1 MKPVEAVSSI
11 IGIGCES
18 GRALRTRLS
27 FRLDGKQRTAS
38 GVAGDRLPRF
48 EDRSRGG
55 EVKATES
62 GWLECWAAVFRETK
76 PCVRGGFA
84 LLLVALCLRGV
95 LLSQTQEELR
105 VTVAAGYTA
114 PKNAPFFL
122 KLLATPGVT
131 VDKPEEWRTTAGEGH
146 LVQQTYVLRYEK
158 AEIKPVQGMH
168 VIWSD
173 LIAHSDADTVR
184 RLTQDP
190 AWRVDRR
197 KLTFELNPEGTRG
210 FSLTVDQLLQ
220 QQTFWIPAL
229 DVYVSTGEVPASYA
243 EIQKQLAPYAGRRV
257 LDEVKKQP
265 EASYAEYKA
274 KWADMG
280 SPDYMHPVQ
289 EGPGHIVCL
298 TWDSAIP
305 KFGVD
310 RGAGV
315 WNDYGNPDQ
324 FRLWYEFGN
333 LAEGISPYWKSQTL
347 KDGLPVVTTV
357 FEREQVRYEVEQFA
371 YPLNGPPQTR
381 RGDVPMVLMQR
392 VRMTDLS
399 GEDRALAVTMVHERQ
414 LPAEDDPGLIQEQVG
429 EQIFLEDAAHHDVLL
444 AVNPEGAKIA
454 WAGVRESG
462 QKPVRADITL
472 TLNLP
477 AHSTR
482 EFSVTLPSA
491 MVDASGRDALARLR
505 YEDARTRTEDFWS
518 SYLARGAQFEVPEK
532 AVNDLF
538 RANLWHALMLPRIHS
553 DGHMDLPYSDFA
565 YSQTGTPWPI
575 NQAVYVD
582 YMLYGLRGYNAIATD
597 ELTAIYRNNQ
607 EFDGRVN
614 GFAHWLAYTP
624 GMMYAAAQN
633 YLLSDDR
640 QSFEAVLPD
649 TYKALDWTLAE
660 IRAALSAPG
669 ATRGLVEGPLNDLTG
684 DGYWAFNQAYLY
696 AGLEMMGKALA
707 RYGSPR
713 AQECLK
719 VAEEYRDALTRGFN
733 AASVGSPLVE
743 LRDHTW
749 IPYVPS
755 NATVPGRNYQL
766 WYPSDV
772 DTGATHLIRLKAVPA
787 EGLMAESLLNDHEDN
802 LFLHGWGLANEPV
815 YDQQATVYL
824 LRDDVKAIIKA
835 FYSMM
840 AGGFSHG
847 VYEPVEHR
855 WRWGQYF
862 GPPST
867 DGAWFELYRNMLVR
881 ESDDHTLMLMQA
893 APRAWLEDGK
903 RIGVTNAPTWFGNV
917 SYQVQSSAASGS
929 IRAIVELEGREPA
942 NCVVLRLRHPEGKPM
957 KDVTVNGKAW
967 KDFDARKEWVRI
979 PGTRGK
985 YDVVVQ
991 Y

>member
-1 MKPVEAVSSI
+1 M
-11 IGIGCES
+11 
-18 GRALRTRLS
+18 
-27 FRLDGKQRTAS
+27 
-38 GVAGDRLPRF
+38 
-48 EDRSRGG
+48 
-55 EVKATES
+55 
-62 GWLECWAAVFRETK
+62 FREIN
-76 PCVRGGFA
+76 RQLRIGFA
-84 LLLVALCLRGV
+84 LMLLVLCAGSMLQA
-95 LLSQTQEELR
+95 QTQQELK
-105 VTVAAGYTA
+105 VTVASGYTA
-114 PKNAPFFL
+114 SSSAPFFL
-122 KLLATPGVT
+122 RLLASPGVT
-131 VDKPEEWRTTAGEGH
+131 IDKTTEWRGVAGAGH
-146 LVQQTYVLRYEK
+146 LAQQTYLVRYDK

-173 LIAHSDADTVR
+173 LIPHSDAGTVQ
-184 RLTQDP
+184 RLTHDP
-190 AWRVDRR
+190 AWRVDAR
-197 KLTFELNPEGTRG
+197 KLTFELNPEGTQG
-210 FSLTVDQLLQ
+210 FSLTVDQLLEQ
-220 QQTFWIPAL
+220 KTFWVPAL
-229 DVYVSTGEVPASYA
+229 DLYVSTGDVPASYA
-243 EIQKQLAPYAGRRV
+243 EIQKQLAPYAGLRV
-257 LDEVKKQP
+257 LDQLKKQP

-280 SPDYMHPVQ
+280 SPDYEHPVQ

-298 TWDSAIP
+298 TWDSAVP

-347 KDGLPVVTTV
+347 HDGLPVVTTV
-357 FEREQVRYEVEQFA
+357 FERDQVRYEVEQFA
-371 YPLNGPPQTR
+371 YPLNGPPEGR
-381 RGDVPMVLMQR
+381 RGDVQMVLMQR
-392 VRMTDLS
+392 VRMSDLS
-399 GEDRALAVTMVHERQ
+399 GEERAVAVTMVHERQ
-414 LPAEDDPGLIQEQVG
+414 LPAEDDPGLVQEQVG
-429 EQIFLEDAAHHDVLL
+429 DEMFLEDAAHHDVLL
-444 AVNPEGAKIA
+444 ALRPEGAKVA

-462 QKPVRADITL
+462 QKPTRADITL
-472 TLNLP
+472 TVDLP
-477 AHSTR
+477 ARASR
-482 EFSVTLPSA
+482 EFFVTLPSL
-491 MVDASGRDALARLR
+491 MVDAARRDSLARLQ
-505 YEDARTRTEDFWS
+505 YAEARTRALEFWS

-582 YMLYGLRGYNAIATD
+582 YMLYGLRGYNQVATD
-597 ELTAIYRNNQ
+597 ELKAIYRNNQ
-607 EFDGRVN
+607 EFSGRVN

-624 GMMYAAAQN
+624 GMLYAAAQN

-640 QSFEAVLPD
+640 KSFDALLPD

-660 IRAALSAPG
+660 IRAASPAPNV
-669 ATRGLVEGPLNDLTG
+669 THGLVEGPLNDLTG

-696 AGLEMMGKALA
+696 AGLEVMGKALG

-719 VAEEYRDALTRGFN
+719 VAEEYRSAIERGFSR
-733 AASVGSPLVE
+733 ASVESPLVE

-772 DTGATHLIRLKAVPA
+772 DTGATHLIRLKAVSPD
-787 EGLMAESLLNDHEDN
+787 GLIAQSLLNDHEDN

-815 YDQQATVYL
+815 YDQQATAYL
-824 LRDDVKAIIKA
+824 FRDDVKATIRA

-881 ESDDHTLMLMQA
+881 ESDDHTLLLMQA
-893 APRAWLEDGK
+893 TPRAWLEDGK
-903 RIGVTNAPTWFGNV
+903 RISVKNAPTWFGNV
-917 SYQVQSSAASGS
+917 SCELQSSAAAGS
-929 IRAIVELEGREPA
+929 IRATVKLDGREAPKD
-942 NCVVLRLRHPEGKPM
+942 VFLRIRHPEGKPM
-957 KDVTVNGKAW
+957 KHVTVNGKEW
-967 KDFDARKEWVRI
+967 KDFDAQKEWVKI
-979 PGTRGK
+979 PGTQGQ
-985 YDVVVQ
+985 YEVVVR

>member
-1 MKPVEAVSSI
+1 MKAA
-11 IGIGCES
+11 CW
-18 GRALRTRLS
+18 GR
-27 FRLDGKQRTAS
+27 
-38 GVAGDRLPRF
+38 
-48 EDRSRGG
+48 RGR
-55 EVKATES
+55 
-62 GWLECWAAVFRETK
+62 WPMIFREANR
-76 PCVRGGFA
+76 RGRVAFA
-84 LLLVALCLRGV
+84 LLLAALCTRGTM
-95 LLSQTQEELR
+95 LAQTREEAR
-105 VTVAAGYTA
+105 ITVAAGYTA
-114 PKNAPFFL
+114 PQSAPFFL
-122 KLLATPGVT
+122 KLLSSPGVT
-131 VDKPEEWRTTAGEGH
+131 VENAQEWRSSAGEGRVAQH
-146 LVQQTYVLRYEK
+146 TYVVHYED
-158 AEIKPVQGMH
+158 ASIAPVQGMH

-190 AWRVDRR
+190 AWRVDTR

-220 QQTFWIPAL
+220 QKTFWIPSL
-229 DVYVSTGEVPASYA
+229 DVYVSTGEAPASYA
-243 EIQKQLAPYAGRRV
+243 EIQKQLAPYAGLRV
-257 LDEVKKQP
+257 LDKVKKEP
-265 EASYAEYKA
+265 EASYDEYKG

-280 SPDYMHPVQ
+280 SPEYMHPVQ

-305 KFGVD
+305 KFGID

-357 FEREQVRYEVEQFA
+357 FERDQVRYEVEQFA
-371 YPLNGPPQTR
+371 YPLNGPPETR

-392 VRMTDLS
+392 IRMTDLS
-399 GEDRALAVTMVHERQ
+399 GEDRNLAVTMVHERH
-414 LPAEDDPGLIQEQVG
+414 LAAEDDPGLVQEQVG
-429 EQIFLEDAAHHDVLL
+429 EKVFLEDAAHHDVLL
-444 AVNPEGAKIA
+444 AVRPEGAKLA

-462 QKPVRADITL
+462 QKSTRADITL
-472 TLNLP
+472 TVDLP
-477 AHSTR
+477 AHTTK
-482 EFSVTLPSA
+482 EFFVTLPSP
-491 MVDASGRDALARLR
+491 MVDAAGHETLARLQ
-505 YEDARTRTEDFWS
+505 YKDARARTLEFWS
-518 SYLARGAQFEVPEK
+518 SYLEKGAQFEVPEK
-532 AVNDLF
+532 SVNDLF

-553 DGHMDLPYSDFA
+553 DGRMDLPYSDFA

-582 YMLYGLRGYNAIATD
+582 YMLYGLRGYNHIATD
-597 ELTAIYRNNQ
+597 ELAAIYRNNQ
-607 EFDGRVN
+607 EFNGRVN

-624 GMMYAAAQN
+624 GMMYATAQN
-633 YLLSDDR
+633 YLLSNDR
-640 QSFEAVLPD
+640 KTFEALLPD

-660 IRAALSAPG
+660 TRSASSSTG
-669 ATRGLVEGPLNDLTG
+669 VTQGLVEGPLNDLTG

-696 AGLEMMGKALA
+696 AGLELMGKALA

-713 AQECLK
+713 AQKCFQ
-719 VAEEYRDALTRGFN
+719 AAGEYRAAIERGFS
-733 AASVGSPLVE
+733 AASVQSPLVE

-772 DTGATHLIRLKAVPA
+772 DTGATHLIRLEAVPA
-787 EGLMAESLLNDHEDN
+787 DGLIAESLLNDHEDN

-815 YDQQATVYL
+815 YDQQATAYL
-824 LRDDVKAIIKA
+824 LRDDVKAVIKA

-847 VYEPVEHR
+847 VYEPVEHW

-881 ESDDHTLMLMQA
+881 ESDDHTLILMQA
-893 APRAWLEDGK
+893 TPRAWLEDGK
-903 RIGVTNAPTWFGNV
+903 RIAVHNAPTWFGDV
-917 SYQVQSSAASGS
+917 SCQVQSSAASGS
-929 IRAIVELEGREPA
+929 IRATVELDGRLAA
-942 NCVVLRLRHPEGKPM
+942 NRVLLRIRHPQGKPI
-957 KDVTVNGKAW
+957 KGVTLNGKEW
-967 KDFDARKEWVRI
+967 KDFDVQQEWVSL
-979 PGTRGK
+979 PPAGGK
-985 YDVVVQ
+985 YDLILR

>member
-1 MKPVEAVSSI
+1 M
-11 IGIGCES
+11 
-18 GRALRTRLS
+18 
-27 FRLDGKQRTAS
+27 
-38 GVAGDRLPRF
+38 
-48 EDRSRGG
+48 
-55 EVKATES
+55 
-62 GWLECWAAVFRETK
+62 
-76 PCVRGGFA
+76 
-84 LLLVALCLRGV
+84 LLVLCAGSMLQA
-95 LLSQTQEELR
+95 QTQQELK
-105 VTVAAGYTA
+105 VTVASGYTA
-114 PKNAPFFL
+114 SSSAPFFL
-122 KLLATPGVT
+122 RLLASPGVT
-131 VDKPEEWRTTAGEGH
+131 IDKTTEWRGVAGAGH
-146 LVQQTYVLRYEK
+146 LAQQTYLVRYDK

-173 LIAHSDADTVR
+173 LIPHSDAGTVQ
-184 RLTQDP
+184 RLTHDP
-190 AWRVDRR
+190 AWRVDAR
-197 KLTFELNPEGTRG
+197 KLTFELNPEGTQG
-210 FSLTVDQLLQ
+210 FSLTVDQLLEQ
-220 QQTFWIPAL
+220 KTFWVPAL
-229 DVYVSTGEVPASYA
+229 DLYVSTGDVPASYA
-243 EIQKQLAPYAGRRV
+243 EIQKQLAPYAGLRV
-257 LDEVKKQP
+257 LDQLKKQP

-280 SPDYMHPVQ
+280 SPDYEHPVQ

-298 TWDSAIP
+298 TWDSAVP

-347 KDGLPVVTTV
+347 HDGLPVVTTV
-357 FEREQVRYEVEQFA
+357 FERDQVRYEVEQFA
-371 YPLNGPPQTR
+371 YPLNGPPEGR
-381 RGDVPMVLMQR
+381 RGDVQMVLMQR
-392 VRMTDLS
+392 VRMSDLS
-399 GEDRALAVTMVHERQ
+399 GEERAVAVTMVHERQ
-414 LPAEDDPGLIQEQVG
+414 LPAEDDPGLVQEQVG
-429 EQIFLEDAAHHDVLL
+429 DEMFLEDAAHHDVLL
-444 AVNPEGAKIA
+444 ALRPEGAKVA

-462 QKPVRADITL
+462 QKPTRADITL
-472 TLNLP
+472 TVDLP
-477 AHSTR
+477 ARASR
-482 EFSVTLPSA
+482 EFFVTLPSL
-491 MVDASGRDALARLR
+491 MVDAARRDSLARLQ
-505 YEDARTRTEDFWS
+505 YAEARTRALEFWS

-582 YMLYGLRGYNAIATD
+582 YMLYGLRGYNQVATD
-597 ELTAIYRNNQ
+597 ELKAIYRNNQ
-607 EFDGRVN
+607 EFSGRVN

-624 GMMYAAAQN
+624 GMLYAAAQN

-640 QSFEAVLPD
+640 KSFDALLPD

-660 IRAALSAPG
+660 IRAASPAPNV
-669 ATRGLVEGPLNDLTG
+669 THGLVEGPLNDLTG

-696 AGLEMMGKALA
+696 AGLEVMGKALG

-719 VAEEYRDALTRGFN
+719 VAEEYRSAIERGFSR
-733 AASVGSPLVE
+733 ASVESPLVE

-772 DTGATHLIRLKAVPA
+772 DTGATHLIRLKAVSPD
-787 EGLMAESLLNDHEDN
+787 GLIAQSLLNDHEDN

-815 YDQQATVYL
+815 YDQQATAYL
-824 LRDDVKAIIKA
+824 FRDDVKATIRA

-881 ESDDHTLMLMQA
+881 ESDDHTLLLMQA
-893 APRAWLEDGK
+893 TPRAWLEDGK
-903 RIGVTNAPTWFGNV
+903 RISVKNAPTWFGNV
-917 SYQVQSSAASGS
+917 SCELQSSAAAGS
-929 IRAIVELEGREPA
+929 IRATVKLDGREAPKD
-942 NCVVLRLRHPEGKPM
+942 VFLRIRHPEGKPM
-957 KDVTVNGKAW
+957 KHVTVNGKEW
-967 KDFDARKEWVRI
+967 KDFDAQKEWVKI
-979 PGTRGK
+979 PGTQGQ
-985 YDVVVQ
+985 YEVVVR

>member
-1 MKPVEAVSSI
+1 MKP
-11 IGIGCES
+11 
-18 GRALRTRLS
+18 
-27 FRLDGKQRTAS
+27 
-38 GVAGDRLPRF
+38 
-48 EDRSRGG
+48 
-55 EVKATES
+55 S
-62 GWLECWAAVFRETK
+62 GWGRVRRYAFKFRRTNK
-76 PCVRGGFA
+76 DMRGA
-84 LLLVALCLRGV
+84 SVLLLVALCTPG
-95 LLSQTQEELR
+95 LLVSQTQQQLE
-105 VTVAAGYTA
+105 VTVAGGYTA
-114 PKNAPFFL
+114 AWSQPFFL
-122 KLLATPGVT
+122 KLLASPGVT
-131 VDKPEEWRTTAGEGH
+131 VDNTQEWTSTAGAGH
-146 LVQQTYVLRYEK
+146 IARQTYVIRYDK

-190 AWRVDRR
+190 AWRGDAR
-197 KLTFELNPEGTRG
+197 KLTFHLNPEGTRG

-220 QQTFWIPAL
+220 QKSFWIPSL
-229 DVYVSTGEVPASYA
+229 DVYVSTDAVPASYA
-243 EIQKQLAPYAGRRV
+243 KIQKQLAPYAGQRV
-257 LDEVKKQP
+257 LDEVQREP
-265 EASYAEYKA
+265 EATYSEYKA

-289 EGPGHIVCL
+289 EGPGHIACL

-305 KFGVD
+305 KFGID

-333 LAEGISPYWKSQTL
+333 LAEGISPYWKGQTL
-347 KDGLPVVTTV
+347 NDGLPVITTT
-357 FEREQVRYEVEQFA
+357 FERDRVRFEVEQFA
-371 YPLNGPPQTR
+371 YPLNGPPRER
-381 RGDVPMVLMQR
+381 RGDIPMVLMQR
-392 VRMTDLS
+392 VSMTDLS
-399 GEDRALAVTMVHERQ
+399 GKDRALPITLVHERL
-414 LPAEDDPGLIQEQVG
+414 LPSEDDPGLIQEQVG
-429 EQIFLEDAAHHDVLL
+429 EQVFLEDAAHHDVLL
-444 AVNPEGAKIA
+444 ALNPQGAKIA

-462 QKPVRADITL
+462 QKSARMDVTL
-472 TLNLP
+472 TVDLP
-477 AHSTR
+477 ANASK
-482 EFSVTLPSA
+482 EFFVTLPSPL
-491 MVDASGRDALARLR
+491 VDSAGRQALAQLQ
-505 YEDARTRTEDFWS
+505 YNEARTRTLEFWS
-518 SYLARGAQFEVPEK
+518 SYLARGAQFDVPEK

-538 RANLWHALMLPRIHS
+538 RANLWHALMLPRIHP

-565 YSQTGTPWPI
+565 YSQTGTPWPV

-582 YMLYGLRGYNAIATD
+582 YMLYGLRGYNRIAAD
-597 ELTAIYRNNQ
+597 EMNAIYRGNQ
-607 EFDGRVN
+607 EFSGRVN

-640 QSFEAVLPD
+640 KSFEAVLPD

-660 IRAALSAPG
+660 IRAASPTPG
-669 ATRGLVEGPLNDLTG
+669 VTQGLVEGPLNDLTG
-684 DGYWAFNQAYLY
+684 DGYWAFNQAYLF
-696 AGLEMMGKALA
+696 AGLELMGKALE

-713 AQECLK
+713 AQECLQS
-719 VAEEYRDALTRGFN
+719 AEILRTAIGRGFG
-733 AASVGSPLVE
+733 AASVDSPLIE

-755 NATVPGRNYQL
+755 NASVPGRNYQL

-772 DTGATHLIRLKAVPA
+772 DTGATHLVRLRAVPA
-787 EGLMAESLLNDHEDN
+787 DGLIADSLLNDHEDN

-815 YDQQATVYL
+815 YDQQATAYL
-824 LRDDVKAIIKA
+824 FRDDVKATVKA

-847 VYEPVEHR
+847 VFEPVEHR

-893 APRAWLEDGK
+893 TPRAWLEDGK
-903 RIGVTNAPTWFGNV
+903 HITVKNAPTWFGSV
-917 SYQVQSSAASGS
+917 SCTVRSLAASGT
-929 IRAIVELEGREPA
+929 IRASVELQGREPA
-942 NCVVLRLRHPEGKPM
+942 DHALLRIRHPEGKSM
-957 KDVTVNGKAW
+957 KEVTVNGKPW
-967 KDFDARKEWVRI
+967 TDFDVQKEWVRI
-979 PGTRGK
+979 PGARGK
-985 YDVVVQ
+985 YDVDVH

>member
-1 MKPVEAVSSI
+1 MRATRWGKLERRAV
-11 IGIGCES
+11 
-18 GRALRTRLS
+18 
-27 FRLDGKQRTAS
+27 
-38 GVAGDRLPRF
+38 
-48 EDRSRGG
+48 
-55 EVKATES
+55 
-62 GWLECWAAVFRETK
+62 VFRKTNRQ
-76 PCVRGGFA
+76 VYRGFA
-84 LLLVALCLRGV
+84 ILVVALCARGV
-95 LLSQTQEELR
+95 LLSEAQEE
-105 VTVAAGYTA
+105 VKITVATGYAA
-114 PKNAPFFL
+114 PKSAPFFL
-122 KLLATPGVT
+122 KLLASQAVT
-131 VDKPEEWRTTAGEGH
+131 VDQTQEWRSTSGAGH
-146 LVQQTYVLRYEK
+146 VAQHTYVVHYEK

-184 RLTQDP
+184 RLAQDP
-190 AWRVDRR
+190 AWRVDAR
-197 KLTFELNPEGTRG
+197 KITFELNPEGTLG
-210 FSLTVDQLLQ
+210 FSLTLDQLLRQ
-220 QQTFWIPAL
+220 KTFWIPSL

-243 EIQKQLAPYAGRRV
+243 GIQKQLAPYAGLRV
-257 LDEVKKQP
+257 LDEVRKEP
-265 EASYAEYKA
+265 EATYAEYKA

-298 TWDSAIP
+298 TWDAAIP

-315 WNDYGNPDQ
+315 WNDYGNSDQ
-324 FRLWYEFGN
+324 FRLWYGFAN
-333 LAEGISPYWKSQTL
+333 LPEGISPYWKSQTL
-347 KDGLPVVTTV
+347 RDGLPVVTTV

-371 YPLNGPPQTR
+371 YPLNGPPQER
-381 RGDVPMVLMQR
+381 RGNIPMVLMQR

-399 GEDRALAVTMVHERQ
+399 GKDRALAVTMVHERQ
-414 LPAEDDPGLIQEQVG
+414 LPAENDPGLVEERIGDQV
-429 EQIFLEDAAHHDVLL
+429 FLEDAAHRDVLL
-444 AVNPEGAKIA
+444 ALRPEEADVA
-454 WAGVRESG
+454 CAGVRESG
-462 QKPVRADITL
+462 QKPTRADITL
-472 TLNLP
+472 TVNLP
-477 AHSTR
+477 GRASR
-482 EFSVTLPSA
+482 EFFVTLPSPVVKA
-491 MVDASGRDALARLR
+491 TGREALARLE
-505 YEDARTRTEDFWS
+505 YEDARSKTLDFWS
-518 SYLARGAQFEVPEK
+518 TYLAKGAQFDVPEK

-553 DGHMDLPYSDFA
+553 DGHIDLPYSDFA

-575 NQAVYVD
+575 NQAVYVE
-582 YMLYGLRGYNAIATD
+582 YMLYGLRGYNEVATD
-597 ELTAIYRNNQ
+597 ELRAIYRNNQ
-607 EFDGRVN
+607 EFNGRVN

-624 GMMYAAAQN
+624 GMLYAAAQN
-633 YLLSDDR
+633 YLLSNDR
-640 QSFEAVLPD
+640 KSFEAVLPD
-649 TYKALDWTLAE
+649 TLKALDWTLAE
-660 IRAALSAPG
+660 IRAASAPPG
-669 ATRGLVEGPLNDLTG
+669 VTQGLVEGPLNDLTG
-684 DGYWAFNQAYLY
+684 DGYWAFNQANLY
-696 AGLEMMGKALA
+696 AGLEVMGKALA

-719 VAEEYRDALTRGFN
+719 VAEEYRRAIERGFS
-733 AASVGSPLVE
+733 AATVESPLVE

-787 EGLMAESLLNDHEDN
+787 DGMIADSLLNDHEDN

-815 YDQQATVYL
+815 YDQQATAYL
-824 LRDDVKAIIKA
+824 LRDDVKAVIKA

-881 ESDDHTLMLMQA
+881 ESDDHTLILMQA

-903 RIGVTNAPTWFGNV
+903 QISVKKAPTWFGDV
-917 SYQVQSSAASGS
+917 SYDVRSSAASGS
-929 IRAIVELEGREPA
+929 IIADVKLDARDTATCML
-942 NCVVLRLRHPEGKPM
+942 LRIRHPEGKPM
-957 KDVTVNGKAW
+957 QQVTVNGKAW
-967 KDFDARKEWVRI
+967 HDFDAQKEWVKIAGADGR
-979 PGTRGK
+979 
-985 YDVVVQ
+985 YDVVVK